1 MAKSTYYYEISKTDV
16 VSEKNAELLAE
27 IKEIFEQNKRRYGVR
42 RVHRELINR

>member
-27 IKEIFEQNKRRYGVR
+27 IKEN
-42 RVHRELINR
+42 L